1 MKALEIKGFAR
12 FGAFLGMTVKPECC
26 CKNISRAGDTVQ
38 LRILFRYLAGK
49 SSVVDSVEPELG

>member
-26 CKNISRAGDTVQ
+26 CKNISRAGDTV
-38 LRILFRYLAGK
+38 
-49 SSVVDSVEPELG
+49 